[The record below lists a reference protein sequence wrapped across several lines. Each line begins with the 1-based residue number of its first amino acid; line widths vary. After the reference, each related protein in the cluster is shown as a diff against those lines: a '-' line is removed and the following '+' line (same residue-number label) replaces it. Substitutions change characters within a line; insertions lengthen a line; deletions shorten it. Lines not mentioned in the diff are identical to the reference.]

1 LNGDIYII
9 LNPSDAKFS
18 FIYILNENLCPT
30 LRFADYDTT
39 TTDHSSAEAA
49 QSIQQRYP

>member
-1 LNGDIYII
+1 MEIYTYI

-18 FIYILNENLCPT
+18 FIHILDENLCPT

-39 TTDHSSAEAA
+39 TDHSSAEAA
-49 QSIQQRYP
+49 QSRQQRYP